1 MDRARTKVKFTRT
14 MMLTEYLEA
23 RSKPFLVTLGLLLLG
38 VVAGVDYITS
48 TRYVLEFSPFY
59 VVPVA
64 FFAWFVGRQTA
75 VGLGVVCAAIGVAAR
90 LHSIPRLSAYWDGIV
105 WFGLYL
111 AAILVLSE
119 LKKLYERE
127 HSLSRLDPLTH
138 IANRRALL
146 ESASAA
152 LSSAKRRR
160 TTISLA
166 YIDLDDFKQLN
177 DSFGHEAG
185 DKVLR
190 ATAMTIRD
198 ALRPTDLVARIGGDE
213 FAILLPETTRPAAER
228 VVARVRKALEKTMQE
243 GSQTVTFSIG
253 VVTFLKPP
261 RSVSE
266 MLGKADHVMYRVKAD
281 GKNRTELR
289 EIAA

>member
-1 MDRARTKVKFTRT
+1 MTL
-14 MMLTEYLEA
+14 MEYLEA
-23 RSKPFLVTLGLLLLG
+23 RSKIVLVAIGLLLLA
-38 VVAGVDYITS
+38 VVADIDYVTS

-64 FFAWFVGRQTA
+64 FFAWFVGRRAA
-75 VGLGVVCAAIGVAAR
+75 VGMGLACAGIGLATRLG
-90 LHSIPRLSAYWDGIV
+90 SIPRLSAYWDAVV

-127 HSLSRLDPLTH
+127 RNLSRLDALTH

-146 ESASAA
+146 ESAAAA
-152 LSSAKRRR
+152 LNSAKRQH

-166 YIDLDDFKQLN
+166 YIDLDDFKQMN
-177 DSFGHEAG
+177 DLLGHSVG

-190 ATAMTIRD
+190 ATAMNIRD

-213 FAILLPETTRPAAER
+213 FAVLLPNTTRAAAER
-228 VVARVRKALEKTMQE
+228 VIKRVRSALEEAMQRQ
-243 GSQTVTFSIG
+243 SWAVTFSIG
-253 VVTFLKPP
+253 VVTFSRPP

-266 MLGKADHVMYRVKAD
+266 MLGKADQVMYRVKSS
-281 GKNRTELR
+281 GKNRTEQR

>member
-1 MDRARTKVKFTRT
+1 
-14 MMLTEYLEA
+14 MMTSTEYLEA
-23 RSKPFLVTLGLLLLG
+23 RSKTFLATMGALLLG

-64 FFAWFVGRQTA
+64 FFTWFIGRRAA
-75 VGLGVVCAAIGVAAR
+75 VGMGFVCAGIGLAAR
-90 LHSIPRLSAYWDGIV
+90 LHSIPRLSAYWDALV

-111 AAILVLSE
+111 AAIVVLSE

-127 HSLSRLDPLTH
+127 RSLSRLDSLTH

-146 ESASAA
+146 GAA
-152 LSSAKRRR
+152 TAAMSSAKRHH
-160 TTISLA
+160 TAISLA
-166 YIDLDDFKQLN
+166 YIDLDNFKQMN
-177 DSFGHEAG
+177 DLLGHESG

-190 ATAMTIRD
+190 ATAMSIRD

-213 FAILLPETTRPAAER
+213 FAVLLPETTKVAAER
-228 VVARVRKALEKTMQE
+228 VIARVRKVLEHAMHE
-243 GSQTVTFSIG
+243 RSWTVTFSIG
-253 VVTFLKPP
+253 IVTFLRPP
-261 RSVSE
+261 RSISE
-266 MLGKADHVMYRVKAD
+266 MLGKADQVMYRVKSG
-281 GKNRTELR
+281 GKNRTEQR

>member
-1 MDRARTKVKFTRT
+1 M

-23 RSKPFLVTLGLLLLG
+23 RSKAFLVTLGLLLLG
-38 VVAGVDYITS
+38 LVAAIDYITS

-64 FFAWFVGRQTA
+64 FFTWFVGKHAA
-75 VGLGVVCAAIGVAAR
+75 VGLGLMCAAIGLATR
-90 LHSIPRLSAYWDGIV
+90 LHSIPRLSVYWDGLV

-127 HSLSRLDPLTH
+127 RSLSRLDSLTH

-146 ESASAA
+146 ESATAS
-152 LSSAKRRR
+152 LSSAKRRH

-190 ATAMTIRD
+190 TTAMTIRD

-213 FAILLPETTRPAAER
+213 FAILLPETTRAAAER
-228 VVARVRKALEKTMQE
+228 VVARVREALEKTMDE
-243 GSQTVTFSIG
+243 RSRTVTFSIG
-253 VVTFLKPP
+253 IVTFLRPP

-266 MLGKADHVMYRVKAD
+266 MLGKADQMMYRVKSD
-281 GKNRTELR
+281 GKNRTEHQ

>member
-1 MDRARTKVKFTRT
+1 MH
-14 MMLTEYLEA
+14 MMTSTEYLEA
-23 RSKPFLVTLGLLLLG
+23 RSKTFLATMGVLLLG

-64 FFAWFVGRQTA
+64 FFTWFIGRRAA
-75 VGLGVVCAAIGVAAR
+75 VGMGFVCAGIGLAAR
-90 LHSIPRLSAYWDGIV
+90 LHSIPRLSAYWDALV

-111 AAILVLSE
+111 AAIVVLSE

-127 HSLSRLDPLTH
+127 RSLSRLDSLTH

-146 ESASAA
+146 EAA
-152 LSSAKRRR
+152 TAAMSSAKRHH
-160 TTISLA
+160 TAISLA
-166 YIDLDDFKQLN
+166 YIDLDNFKQMN
-177 DSFGHEAG
+177 DLLGHESG

-190 ATAMTIRD
+190 ATAMSIRD

-213 FAILLPETTRPAAER
+213 FAVLLPETTKVAAER
-228 VVARVRKALEKTMQE
+228 VIARVRKVLEHAMRE
-243 GSQTVTFSIG
+243 RSWTVTFSIG
-253 VVTFLKPP
+253 IVTFLRPP
-261 RSVSE
+261 RSISE
-266 MLGKADHVMYRVKAD
+266 MLGKADQVMYRVKSG
-281 GKNRTELR
+281 GKNRTEQR